1 MSQIDFRLL
10 QSAIVL
16 ADELNFSR
24 AASRLHL
31 TQPGLTKQIQDLES
45 QLGVILFER
54 SSQRVELTE
63 PGRVF
68 IEHAKLA
75 VFHLERAVHL
85 TRAAAK
91 GAEVVVNFG
100 SSPYIDPYIV
110 STMLSVRLSLFP
122 TMRVHAHSHFSQE
135 LMRQVSSGELDIAII
150 AAGEENSR
158 LNFLELECHPLF
170 ALMQIEDAAT
180 RKRATCFEDFDDRV
194 WVLFGK
200 HVHPTMHNLILSRA
214 EVLGIAPREIQYF
227 TTAEEAA
234 HLVAKHQGIAF
245 LNRTSAWRVARN
257 GLTMRPIDEPGIVVK
272 TTLITRSDDRT
283 RLTSEY
289 VRSAMRKLQQK
300 SDVHQQKLPLAV

>member
-16 ADELNFSR
+16 ADELSFSR

-31 TQPGLTKQIQDLES
+31 TQPGLTKQIQELES
-45 QLGVILFER
+45 QLGVVLFER

-85 TRAAAK
+85 TRASAK

-110 STMLSVRLSLFP
+110 STILSVRLPLFP

-135 LMRQVSSGELDIAII
+135 LTRQVSSGELDMAII
-150 AAGEENSR
+150 ATGEANPR
-158 LNFLELECHPLF
+158 LNFLEIESHPLF
-170 ALMQIEDAAT
+170 ALMQGQDAAT
-180 RKRATCFEDFDDRV
+180 PKRVLSLKDFDDRV

-200 HVHPTMHNLILSRA
+200 HVHPTMHDFLLSRA
-214 EVLGIAPREIQYF
+214 EELGVAPSEIQYF

-234 HLVAKHQGIAF
+234 YLVAKHRGIAF
-245 LNRTSAWRVARN
+245 LNRTSAWRVAIN
-257 GLTMRPIDEPGIVVK
+257 GLTMRPMEEPGIEVK
-272 TTLITRSDDRT
+272 TALITRSDDRT

-289 VRSAMRKLQQK
+289 VRSAMTKLQGQRHTK
-300 SDVHQQKLPLAV
+300 QQKLPLSV